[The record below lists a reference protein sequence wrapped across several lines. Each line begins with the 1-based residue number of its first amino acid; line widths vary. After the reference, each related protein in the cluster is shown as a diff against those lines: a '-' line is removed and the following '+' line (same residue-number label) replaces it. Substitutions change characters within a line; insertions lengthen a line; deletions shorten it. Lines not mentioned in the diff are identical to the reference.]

1 MCTIIFNWSPWLNWR
16 NCISLVSI
24 SSRSHNST
32 ARTVYETLRGEFEKS
47 GQKNR
52 GVRVEF
58 RTITVALELL
68 TLCVHLS
75 ADWIET
81 RKKLEVS
88 LNTQGTW
95 ATDTMAEKSDL
106 VPAFDHLSV
115 SNGGAVAEDG
125 TRPSMVTVKNSGE
138 DDANLTRTKSTSG
151 KCLSFTDISPRYS
164 FVHHSSS
171 PRRHISHQLLSS
183 SPLSHF
189 AMKILTYPSSF
200 PFPLAYFLV

>member
-1 MCTIIFNWSPWLNWR
+1 MLALDVYHNFQ
-16 NCISLVSI
+16 LVPLVELAKLHLSRLDI

-88 LNTQGTW
+88 LNTQGT
-95 ATDTMAEKSDL
+95 
-106 VPAFDHLSV
+106 
-115 SNGGAVAEDG
+115 
-125 TRPSMVTVKNSGE
+125 
-138 DDANLTRTKSTSG
+138 
-151 KCLSFTDISPRYS
+151 
-164 FVHHSSS
+164 
-171 PRRHISHQLLSS
+171 
-183 SPLSHF
+183 
-189 AMKILTYPSSF
+189 
-200 PFPLAYFLV
+200 